1 MIFPAMALLGALA
14 ANPQTTL
21 EYKVE
26 WRLVEAGK
34 VRLTWSPADTPMAGE
49 AELAMESSG
58 LVARLYKVENTY
70 RIRMNGDYCAVS
82 GAMQSNEGARR
93 RETQHTYDGQRKKAY
108 YLERDLVN
116 DKILR
121 EAEVDL
127 PLSCVHDVVG
137 GLMALRGM
145 KLEIGKSVNVPI
157 SDGKKFAF
165 VKVEPQRKETIET
178 PLGRIPATL
187 CEVFLLNDVVYQR
200 KGRVFVWIADDGRNL
215 PVQIRVRL
223 QLLIGTITLQLVKEE
238 RK

>member
-1 MIFPAMALLGALA
+1 MITTAVALLGALA
-14 ANPQTTL
+14 AQPQTTL

-34 VRLTWSPADTPMAGE
+34 VTLNWRPDNSPMSGE

-58 LVARLYKVENTY
+58 LVAKLYKVENTY
-70 RIRMNGDYCAVS
+70 RIRMSGDYCAVNGS
-82 GAMQSNEGARR
+82 MRSNEGARS

-165 VKVEPQRKETIET
+165 VKVEPQRKETIDT
-178 PLGRIPATL
+178 PLGRLSTTL
-187 CEVFLLNDVVYQR
+187 CEIFLLNDVIYQR
-200 KGRVFVWIADDGRNL
+200 KGRVFVWIADDQRNL

-223 QLLIGTITLQLVKEE
+223 QVLIGNITLQLVKEE